1 MAASAEHCDVV
12 IVGTGAGGGIIAHK
26 LAKAGLNVVSL
37 EQGGTLPDDYFTR
50 TAPPGAKLD
59 FGIGPSTVWPADPHD
74 SLFVH
79 PLFADGVHGATTRP
93 ADGFRHFQIL
103 KLNGLQNLW
112 NGVSVRF
119 CEADFAG
126 WPFGYETL
134 ADDYSAVEKLITV
147 CGTKEGIAE
156 LPDGEFIPPKPLR
169 PADKIIVSAVN
180 ALNEPFS
187 HAIPNRKAIITTP
200 GLANSCVST
209 GICTSGCPVGA
220 VYKFSARLLPE
231 IAGLPNYELRT
242 NAKVTRV
249 LRDEGAE
256 RVSGVEYIDTE
267 TGERR
272 TLSARFVVLAAGAIE
287 TPRILFN
294 SADEADPAGLANR
307 HDRVGQGLQDNPKAV
322 LSTSL
327 LRLWGKKRDYDI
339 GYGDLLILMS
349 RGKLPDGSSFPF
361 IGHAIHGLPDV
372 PHYLSGFSGFPPQ
385 VKTRLARIMFHSYVT
400 LGLFCAG
407 EARPENRVRPGTT
420 TDSDGVPQVTVDFTI
435 PEAARLQMQSM
446 LKWGRKILRRATA
459 TKIYESTDNNGTGIH
474 YAGTTAISD
483 DPAAGVVD
491 RDLRCH
497 GLDNLYVCD
506 GGVIPNLPDK
516 HLTLSIM
523 ALSYRLGRHLEAR
536 ARSEESIAA

>member
-1 MAASAEHCDVV
+1 MGAEADHCDVV
-12 IVGTGAGGGIIAHK
+12 IVGTGAGGGIIAHR
-26 LAKAGLNVVSL
+26 LAKAGLRVVSL
-37 EQGGTLPDDYFTR
+37 EQGGRLPDDYFTK

-79 PLFADGVHGATTRP
+79 PLFADGAHGATARP
-93 ADGFRHFQIL
+93 ADGFRHFEIL

-134 ADDYSAVEKLITV
+134 ADHYSAVEKLITV

-231 IAGLPNYELRT
+231 IAGLDNYELRI

-249 LRDEGAE
+249 LRDGSAD

-267 TGERR
+267 TGARR
-272 TLSARFVVLAAGAIE
+272 TLSARFVVLAAGALE

-294 SADEADPAGLANR
+294 SADEIDPNGLANR
-307 HDRVGQGLQDNPKAV
+307 HDRVGQGLQDNPKSV

-372 PHYLSGFSGFPPQ
+372 PHYLSGFSGFPPAA
-385 VKTRLARIMFHSYVT
+385 KTRLARIMFHSYVT

-407 EARPENRVRPGTT
+407 EATPENRVRPGRTVDT
-420 TDSDGVPQVTVDFTI
+420 DGVPQVEVDFTI
-435 PEAARLQMQSM
+435 PKSAQLKMDSM

-459 TKIYESTDNNGTGIH
+459 TKIYESIDNNGTGIH

-523 ALSYRLGRHLEAR
+523 ALSDRLGGHLEAR

>member
-1 MAASAEHCDVV
+1 MAIEADHCDVA
-12 IVGTGAGGGIIAHK
+12 IVGTGAGGGIIAHR
-26 LAKAGLNVVSL
+26 LAKAGLKVVSL
-37 EQGGTLPDDYFTR
+37 EQGGRLPDDYFSE

-79 PLFADGVHGATTRP
+79 PLFADGAHGATPRP

-126 WPFGYETL
+126 WPFGYDHL
-134 ADDYSAVEKLITV
+134 ADDYSQVERLITV

-169 PADKIIVSAVN
+169 PADTMIVN
-180 ALNEPFS
+180 AVKSLREPFS

-200 GLANSCVST
+200 GLANSCIST

-231 IAGLPNYELRT
+231 IAGLDNYELRT

-249 LRDEGAE
+249 LREPGAE
-256 RVSGVEYIDTE
+256 TVSGVEYIDTK

-272 TLSARFVVLAAGAIE
+272 RLEARFVVLAAGAIE

-294 SADEADPAGLANR
+294 SADDADPAGLANR
-307 HDRVGQGLQDNPKAV
+307 TDRVGQGLQDNPKSV

-327 LRLWGKKRDYDI
+327 LKLWGHKRTYDI

-349 RGKLPDGSSFPF
+349 RGKLPDGSDFPF

-372 PHYLSGFSGFPPQ
+372 PHYLSGFAGFPPA
-385 VKTRLARIMFHSYVT
+385 VKIRMARMMFHSYVT

-407 EARPENRVRPGTT
+407 EARPENRIRPGST
-420 TDSDGVPQVTVDFTI
+420 TDSDGVPQVTIDFTT
-435 PEAARLQMQSM
+435 PPAAREQMASM
-446 LKWGRKILRRATA
+446 LKWGRKILRKASA
-459 TKIYESTDNNGTGIH
+459 TKIYESIDNNGTGIH

-483 DPAAGVVD
+483 DPSAGVVD

-523 ALSYRLGRHLEAR
+523 ALSNRLGRHLEER
-536 ARSEESIAA
+536 VQSETKVAA